1 MKEGIVEVLDLWLQS
16 RLNSL
21 HTALPGQVETY
32 NDTKRVARVKP
43 LIKIR
48 TKKGTELSIPP
59 IDNAPVIFPSAAGF
73 TLKFPLVKGD
83 GCLIVFSEEGI
94 GAFLDGRTEVTAD
107 NLAKFALTDAICIPG
122 LWPKKGIPN
131 SRATIEIDS
140 LGNININNGTKG
152 VARDGDSVAIPFSVT
167 SNPAWHTWFT
177 AINVLVPGYPLLG
190 PGGSL
195 PGSISAGSTKVK
207 SG

>member
-1 MKEGIVEVLDLWLQS
+1 MKEGIVDIFDAWLQS
-16 RLNSL
+16 RLSNV
-21 HTALPGQVETY
+21 HTALPGQIETY
-32 NDTKRVARVKP
+32 NDSDRIARVKP
-43 LIKIR
+43 LIRLR

-59 IDNAPVIFPSAAGF
+59 IDNAPVVFPSAAGF

-83 GCLIVFSEEGI
+83 GCLILFSEEGI

-122 LWPKKGIPN
+122 LFSKKGIPN
-131 SRATIEIDS
+131 SKATITVGSD
-140 LGNININNGTKG
+140 GVININAGTKG
-152 VARDGDSVAIPFSVT
+152 VARDGDSVTIPFSVT
-167 SNPAWHTWFT
+167 NNPAWHTWFT
-177 AINVLVPGYPLLG
+177 ALNVLVPGYPLVG